1 MVSSSFKQFQQK
13 YKTSGIILKLIYI
26 NVAVFLCYHLLSSV
40 LFLSGSNFD
49 ISSLLALPSGISQL
63 IIKPW
68 TIISYMFFHQ
78 EIIHIIFNM
87 LVLFWFGQIALIFI
101 SKKQFVGLYILGGIF
116 GGLLYILAYNTIP
129 ALNYISDNR
138 GASAAIM
145 AIVFSS
151 AFIQPNFS
159 VHLMFI
165 GKVQLKWIALFY
177 AAFDIIFMAD
187 GNAGGHIA
195 HLGGAITGILF
206 VYLLKKNIDI
216 TKLFGFHTSI
226 KISEKKKDIKIAHK
240 KGDIDFI
247 YNQEKAK
254 TSKDI
259 DNVLDKISKTGYD
272 SLSKDEKAILF
283 SISKKDK
290 KN

>member
-26 NVAVFLCYHLLSSV
+26 NVAVFLCYHLLTSI

-87 LVLFWFGQIALIFI
+87 LVLFWFGQIALIFLN
-101 SKKQFVGLYILGGIF
+101 KKQFVGLYILGGIF

>member
-26 NVAVFLCYHLLSSV
+26 NVAVFLCYHLLTSI

-177 AAFDIIFMAD
+177 AAFDIIFIAD